1 MSCNIATITT
11 KRIDTPVVVV
21 NSSRVAEEIAINTE
35 CVRVEVDVTAKR
47 IQMAVAATSE
57 CIFDIPKVA
66 SSIICE
72 IIGHKNLLLR
82 DKSLRLLRTRSGKL
96 LYVVK

>member
-1 MSCNIATITT
+1 MSCNVTT
-11 KRIDTPVVVV
+11 VSCQRIGVPVVV
-21 NSSRVAEEIAINTE
+21 NSSRVAEEITINTE
-35 CVRVEVDVTAKR
+35 CVRVEVDVTAER

-57 CIFDIPKVA
+57 RTFENPKVA
-66 SSIICE
+66 SGIICE
-72 IIGHKNLLLR
+72 IISRKNLLLR

>member
-1 MSCNIATITT
+1 MSCDIATITT
-11 KRIDTPVVVV
+11 KRIDGPVVVV
-21 NSSRVAEEIAINTE
+21 NSSRVAEEIAIKSE

-57 CIFDIPKVA
+57 RIFDIPKVA
-66 SSIICE
+66 SGIICE
-72 IIGHKNLLLR
+72 IIGRKNLLLR